1 MHDNNIY
8 NYKNVNKE
16 KVKMWHI
23 FQIYLVEN
31 KNRARY
37 PVFII

>member
-1 MHDNNIY
+1 MHDNNIDY
-8 NYKNVNKE
+8 YKNVNKE
-16 KVKMWHI
+16 QVKMWHI
-23 FQIYLVEN
+23 FQIYLEGN